1 MKYIDINQKF
11 TAKVAEYIAK
21 GYTINTATMSG
32 SQGEVAHVDLT
43 DGKQVV
49 RVLLDSFTEY
59 DSFNSL
65 SGLEIVVGTP
75 ADKVVP
81 YDTVRYNTIW
91 NNRLEVIE
99 SERFYEIGS
108 SKRRGNIMSA
118 VMAATSS
125 LRCIWPDSSSACAL
139 AIFAFD
145 SFSVASALRFA
156 LSSFLSSSVMA
167 SRPRKRIYACTA
179 APSSNLPR
187 STVSNM
193 PSWASCCTRLAL
205 IPSTAASSV
214 VATFLSATFSLAAI
228 SKSTPF
234 RVYKVDKIRQ
244 NRITNRSEIPKNHPT
259 N

>member
-108 SKRRGNIMSA
+108 SKRRGNTFYGTKAEAEQAEALSVERYKAKSETSPYIDLTDRYLPLA
-118 VMAATSS
+118 VSIVKKRTGCTRVQKANV
-125 LRCIWPDSSSACAL
+125 RIHKDSKGY
-139 AIFAFD
+139 ITIPP
-145 SFSVASALRFA
+145 LRFHRTGAYRPAGIFPYRTSRSQCHPA
-156 LSSFLSSSVMA
+156 LHKCPGRRMH
-167 SRPRKRIYACTA
+167 
-179 APSSNLPR
+179 
-187 STVSNM
+187 
-193 PSWASCCTRLAL
+193 
-205 IPSTAASSV
+205 
-214 VATFLSATFSLAAI
+214 
-228 SKSTPF
+228 
-234 RVYKVDKIRQ
+234 
-244 NRITNRSEIPKNHPT
+244 HP
-259 N
+259 

>member
-43 DGKQVV
+43 DGNQVV

-81 YDTVRYNTIW
+81 YDTARHNTIW

-108 SKRRGNIMSA
+108 SKRRGNTFYGTKA
-118 VMAATSS
+118 EAEQAE
-125 LRCIWPDSSSACAL
+125 
-139 AIFAFD
+139 
-145 SFSVASALRFA
+145 A
-156 LSSFLSSSVMA
+156 LSVERYKAKSKT
-167 SRPRKRIYACTA
+167 SRYLPLAVSIVKKRTG
-179 APSSNLPR
+179 
-187 STVSNM
+187 
-193 PSWASCCTRLAL
+193 CTRVQKANVR
-205 IPSTAASSV
+205 IHKD
-214 VATFLSATFSLAAI
+214 
-228 SKSTPF
+228 SKGYIVSY
-234 RVYKVDKIRQ
+234 RNELYRL
-244 NRITNRSEIPKNHPT
+244 H
-259 N
+259 

>member
-43 DGKQVV
+43 DGRQVV

-65 SGLEIVVGTP
+65 SGLEIVVGAP

-81 YDTVRYNTIW
+81 YDTARYNTIW

-108 SKRRGNIMSA
+108 SKRRGNTFYGTKA
-118 VMAATSS
+118 EAEQAE
-125 LRCIWPDSSSACAL
+125 
-139 AIFAFD
+139 
-145 SFSVASALRFA
+145 A
-156 LSSFLSSSVMA
+156 LSVERYKAKSKTSPYIDLTDRYLPLAVSIRIRKLVSYTGTMGTRPSRSRTSRSIAMKSRPVKLPKSSV
-167 SRPRKRIYACTA
+167 
-179 APSSNLPR
+179 
-187 STVSNM
+187 
-193 PSWASCCTRLAL
+193 SC
-205 IPSTAASSV
+205 S
-214 VATFLSATFSLAAI
+214 
-228 SKSTPF
+228 
-234 RVYKVDKIRQ
+234 
-244 NRITNRSEIPKNHPT
+244 
-259 N
+259 

>member
-91 NNRLEVIE
+91 NNRLEAIE

-108 SKRRGNIMSA
+108 SKRRGNTFYGTKA
-118 VMAATSS
+118 EAEQAE
-125 LRCIWPDSSSACAL
+125 
-139 AIFAFD
+139 
-145 SFSVASALRFA
+145 A
-156 LSSFLSSSVMA
+156 LSVERYKAKSKTSPYIDLTDRYLPLAVSIVK
-167 SRPRKRIYACTA
+167 KRTG
-179 APSSNLPR
+179 
-187 STVSNM
+187 
-193 PSWASCCTRLAL
+193 CTRVQKANVR
-205 IPSTAASSV
+205 IHKD
-214 VATFLSATFSLAAI
+214 
-228 SKSTPF
+228 SKGYIVSY
-234 RVYKVDKIRQ
+234 RNELYRL
-244 NRITNRSEIPKNHPT
+244 H
-259 N
+259 

>member
-65 SGLEIVVGTP
+65 SGLEIVVGAP

-81 YDTVRYNTIW
+81 YDTARYNTIW

-108 SKRRGNIMSA
+108 SKRR
-118 VMAATSS
+118 
-125 LRCIWPDSSSACAL
+125 
-139 AIFAFD
+139 F
-145 SFSVASALRFA
+145 
-156 LSSFLSSSVMA
+156 
-167 SRPRKRIYACTA
+167 
-179 APSSNLPR
+179 
-187 STVSNM
+187 
-193 PSWASCCTRLAL
+193 
-205 IPSTAASSV
+205 
-214 VATFLSATFSLAAI
+214 
-228 SKSTPF
+228 
-234 RVYKVDKIRQ
+234 
-244 NRITNRSEIPKNHPT
+244 
-259 N
+259 

>member
-81 YDTVRYNTIW
+81 YDTARYNTIW

-99 SERFYEIGS
+99 SERFYVLGS
-108 SKRRGNIMSA
+108 SERRGNTFYGTKAEANRPKPSA
-118 VMAATSS
+118 WNAT
-125 LRCIWPDSSSACAL
+125 RQRA
-139 AIFAFD
+139 
-145 SFSVASALRFA
+145 
-156 LSSFLSSSVMA
+156 
-167 SRPRKRIYACTA
+167 RP
-179 APSSNLPR
+179 APTL
-187 STVSNM
+187 T
-193 PSWASCCTRLAL
+193 
-205 IPSTAASSV
+205 
-214 VATFLSATFSLAAI
+214 
-228 SKSTPF
+228 
-234 RVYKVDKIRQ
+234 
-244 NRITNRSEIPKNHPT
+244 
-259 N
+259 

>member
-81 YDTVRYNTIW
+81 YDTARYNTIW

-99 SERFYEIGS
+99 CWSECYPSIG
-108 SKRRGNIMSA
+108 GI
-118 VMAATSS
+118 
-125 LRCIWPDSSSACAL
+125 CG
-139 AIFAFD
+139 
-145 SFSVASALRFA
+145 
-156 LSSFLSSSVMA
+156 
-167 SRPRKRIYACTA
+167 
-179 APSSNLPR
+179 
-187 STVSNM
+187 
-193 PSWASCCTRLAL
+193 
-205 IPSTAASSV
+205 
-214 VATFLSATFSLAAI
+214 I
-228 SKSTPF
+228 SIIVT
-234 RVYKVDKIRQ
+234 KIK
-244 NRITNRSEIPKNHPT
+244 ED
-259 N
+259 

>member
-1 MKYIDINQKF
+1 MKYIDINKKF

-81 YDTVRYNTIW
+81 YDTARYNTIW

-108 SKRRGNIMSA
+108 SKRF
-118 VMAATSS
+118 T
-125 LRCIWPDSSSACAL
+125 
-139 AIFAFD
+139 
-145 SFSVASALRFA
+145 
-156 LSSFLSSSVMA
+156 
-167 SRPRKRIYACTA
+167 
-179 APSSNLPR
+179 
-187 STVSNM
+187 
-193 PSWASCCTRLAL
+193 TRHARNSMKLT
-205 IPSTAASSV
+205 PP
-214 VATFLSATFSLAAI
+214 SATLKHRNFKEALHENA
-228 SKSTPF
+228 
-234 RVYKVDKIRQ
+234 
-244 NRITNRSEIPKNHPT
+244 
-259 N
+259 

>member
-75 ADKVVP
+75 ADKVIP
-81 YDTVRYNTIW
+81 YDAARYNTIW

-99 SERFYEIGS
+99 SERFYVLGS
-108 SKRRGNIMSA
+108 SERRSNPFYGTKAEAEQAEALCTERYKAKCSINTYTDLTDRYLPLAVSIVKKRTG
-118 VMAATSS
+118 
-125 LRCIWPDSSSACAL
+125 
-139 AIFAFD
+139 
-145 SFSVASALRFA
+145 
-156 LSSFLSSSVMA
+156 
-167 SRPRKRIYACTA
+167 
-179 APSSNLPR
+179 
-187 STVSNM
+187 
-193 PSWASCCTRLAL
+193 CTRVQKANVR
-205 IPSTAASSV
+205 IHKD
-214 VATFLSATFSLAAI
+214 
-228 SKSTPF
+228 SKGYIVSY
-234 RVYKVDKIRQ
+234 RNELYRL
-244 NRITNRSEIPKNHPT
+244 H
-259 N
+259 

>member
-65 SGLEIVVGTP
+65 SGLEIVVGAP

-81 YDTVRYNTIW
+81 YDTARHNTIW

-108 SKRRGNIMSA
+108 SKRRGNTFYGTKA
-118 VMAATSS
+118 EAEQAE
-125 LRCIWPDSSSACAL
+125 
-139 AIFAFD
+139 
-145 SFSVASALRFA
+145 A
-156 LSSFLSSSVMA
+156 LSVERYKA
-167 SRPRKRIYACTA
+167 K
-179 APSSNLPR
+179 SNGQ
-187 STVSNM
+187 
-193 PSWASCCTRLAL
+193 CIL
-205 IPSTAASSV
+205 IQPCS
-214 VATFLSATFSLAAI
+214 
-228 SKSTPF
+228 
-234 RVYKVDKIRQ
+234 
-244 NRITNRSEIPKNHPT
+244 
-259 N
+259 

>member
-81 YDTVRYNTIW
+81 YDTARHNTIW

-108 SKRRGNIMSA
+108 SKRRGNTFYGTTHAGRIKAYIQFCLAMSA
-118 VMAATSS
+118 WSINCDHDNLHFKSIAGYTQQQKHDLMMRVLTKRLGMRGPEFKTARLHLTAAFET
-125 LRCIWPDSSSACAL
+125 AL
-139 AIFAFD
+139 A
-145 SFSVASALRFA
+145 V
-156 LSSFLSSSVMA
+156 
-167 SRPRKRIYACTA
+167 TA
-179 APSSNLPR
+179 A
-187 STVSNM
+187 
-193 PSWASCCTRLAL
+193 
-205 IPSTAASSV
+205 
-214 VATFLSATFSLAAI
+214 
-228 SKSTPF
+228 
-234 RVYKVDKIRQ
+234 
-244 NRITNRSEIPKNHPT
+244 
-259 N
+259 

>member
-43 DGKQVV
+43 DGNQVV

-65 SGLEIVVGTP
+65 SGLEIVVGAP

-81 YDTVRYNTIW
+81 YDTARHNTIW

-108 SKRRGNIMSA
+108 SKRRGNTFYGTKA
-118 VMAATSS
+118 EAEQAE
-125 LRCIWPDSSSACAL
+125 
-139 AIFAFD
+139 
-145 SFSVASALRFA
+145 A
-156 LSSFLSSSVMA
+156 LSVERYKAKSKTSPYIDLTDRYLPLAVSIVK
-167 SRPRKRIYACTA
+167 KRTG
-179 APSSNLPR
+179 
-187 STVSNM
+187 
-193 PSWASCCTRLAL
+193 CTRVQKARAG
-205 IPSTAASSV
+205 IVRIHPAS
-214 VATFLSATFSLAAI
+214 FQG
-228 SKSTPF
+228 KH
-234 RVYKVDKIRQ
+234 RW
-244 NRITNRSEIPKNHPT
+244 
-259 N
+259 

>member
-81 YDTVRYNTIW
+81 YDTVRYNCFLSLICCSMAALRSI
-91 NNRLEVIE
+91 NC
-99 SERFYEIGS
+99 GS
-108 SKRRGNIMSA
+108 SI
-118 VMAATSS
+118 
-125 LRCIWPDSSSACAL
+125 
-139 AIFAFD
+139 
-145 SFSVASALRFA
+145 
-156 LSSFLSSSVMA
+156 
-167 SRPRKRIYACTA
+167 
-179 APSSNLPR
+179 
-187 STVSNM
+187 
-193 PSWASCCTRLAL
+193 
-205 IPSTAASSV
+205 
-214 VATFLSATFSLAAI
+214 
-228 SKSTPF
+228 
-234 RVYKVDKIRQ
+234 
-244 NRITNRSEIPKNHPT
+244 
-259 N
+259 

>member
-43 DGKQVV
+43 DGRQVV

-81 YDTVRYNTIW
+81 YDTARYNTIW

-99 SERFYEIGS
+99 SEDS
-108 SKRRGNIMSA
+108 TKSA
-118 VMAATSS
+118 
-125 LRCIWPDSSSACAL
+125 P
-139 AIFAFD
+139 
-145 SFSVASALRFA
+145 ASAA
-156 LSSFLSSSVMA
+156 V
-167 SRPRKRIYACTA
+167 TH
-179 APSSNLPR
+179 
-187 STVSNM
+187 
-193 PSWASCCTRLAL
+193 
-205 IPSTAASSV
+205 STAR
-214 VATFLSATFSLAAI
+214 
-228 SKSTPF
+228 KQ
-234 RVYKVDKIRQ
+234 RQ
-244 NRITNRSEIPKNHPT
+244 NRPKPSAWNATRQRARPAPT
-259 N
+259 SI

>member
-32 SQGEVAHVDLT
+32 SQGEVTHVDLT

-108 SKRRGNIMSA
+108 SKRRGNTFYGTKA
-118 VMAATSS
+118 EAEQAE
-125 LRCIWPDSSSACAL
+125 
-139 AIFAFD
+139 
-145 SFSVASALRFA
+145 A
-156 LSSFLSSSVMA
+156 LSVERYKAKSETSPYIDLTDRYLPLAVSIVKKRTGCTRVQKANVRMRTSRALIWIPPCGSAARHRLNRGAYCHTPSRWHPAHSCGHGGRA
-167 SRPRKRIYACTA
+167 SRRCTH
-179 APSSNLPR
+179 R
-187 STVSNM
+187 
-193 PSWASCCTRLAL
+193 
-205 IPSTAASSV
+205 
-214 VATFLSATFSLAAI
+214 
-228 SKSTPF
+228 
-234 RVYKVDKIRQ
+234 
-244 NRITNRSEIPKNHPT
+244 
-259 N
+259 

>member
-81 YDTVRYNTIW
+81 YDTVRYNTISAS
-91 NNRLEVIE
+91 RYFLRIVLPVSI
-99 SERFYEIGS
+99 RFG
-108 SKRRGNIMSA
+108 
-118 VMAATSS
+118 
-125 LRCIWPDSSSACAL
+125 AL
-139 AIFAFD
+139 TL
-145 SFSVASALRFA
+145 SVALLIS
-156 LSSFLSSSVMA
+156 MA
-167 SRPRKRIYACTA
+167 
-179 APSSNLPR
+179 
-187 STVSNM
+187 VS
-193 PSWASCCTRLAL
+193 
-205 IPSTAASSV
+205 
-214 VATFLSATFSLAAI
+214 
-228 SKSTPF
+228 
-234 RVYKVDKIRQ
+234 
-244 NRITNRSEIPKNHPT
+244 
-259 N
+259 